1 MPKSP
6 GQKSDPDAN
15 LKEAFVAQVI
25 VGASSLAA
33 IVLLLAQ
40 ALPPLMRGFP

>member
-1 MPKSP
+1 MRKST
-6 GQKSDPDAN
+6 GHKSDPDAN
-15 LKEAFVAQVI
+15 LKEVFAAQVI
-25 VGASSLAA
+25 VGGSSLAA

>member
-1 MPKSP
+1 MHKST
-6 GQKSDPDAN
+6 GHESDPYVS

-25 VGASSLAA
+25 VGGSSLAA